1 MAQSNTTRTKMAEAL
16 LKHHAGDRFEVF
28 SAGLDAGTIHPH
40 TRTVLQELGISME
53 GQTPKQLRDFLGI
66 TYHYLIT
73 LTEETEDAPI
83 FPGVSTR
90 LDWTVAKPAQLEGP
104 EEEQLNAFRVV
115 RNQLDLMIHHFVM
128 DYDLFKLGV
137 KVEQ

>member
-1 MAQSNTTRTKMAEAL
+1 MSGSNTTRTQLAEAL

-28 SAGLDAGTIHPH
+28 SAGLEAGTIHPH
-40 TRTVLQELGISME
+40 TRSVLQELGVQMQ
-53 GQTPKQLRDFLGI
+53 GQTPKYLRDYLGI
-66 TYHYLIT
+66 TFNHLIT
-73 LTEETEDAPI
+73 LTDEGEDAPI

-90 LDWTVAKPAQLEGP
+90 LDWNVAKPQQHASIED
-104 EEEQLNAFRVV
+104 QLNAFRVV
-115 RNQLDLMIHHFVM
+115 RNQLDLMVHNFVM